1 MTAGA
6 DLRSLAACGCEMTSR
21 DVDLFVIGAGSGGVR
36 AARIAASYGARVMIA
51 EEFRVGGTCV
61 IRGCVPKKLLV
72 YASRFSDEFEDAAG
86 YGWTVGE
93 PTFHWPTLI
102 ANKDRE
108 IARLEAAYTSTLE
121 RFKVELVKS
130 RAVLEDAHTV
140 RLTASG
146 ARVTAKTVLIAT
158 GAWPHL
164 GPKIPGLEHAI
175 SSNEVFHLPE
185 LPRRI
190 VIQGG
195 GYIAVEFA
203 CIFAGLGS
211 KVTLVYRG
219 ENILRGFDDDLREHL
234 RNEMRGRGIAVTCGH
249 TVTAIDR
256 AGDEFVTHLSDNT
269 TIAADKVMFA
279 IGRRPNVMGLGID
292 KLGVRI
298 HEHGGI
304 EVDDYSRT
312 SVENIYAVGDVTN
325 RVNLTPVAI
334 REGHAFADTLYGGKP
349 TRVDHADVPTAVF
362 SEPELGVIGLTE
374 TQARERLAKVDV
386 YKTSF
391 RPMKATLAGR
401 PTRSFMKLLV
411 DGTTDKVVGCHIAGP
426 DAGELIQVI
435 GVAVKMGATKAD
447 FDATMAVHPTAAEEL
462 VTMREKAV
470 SYGRAAAE

>member
-1 MTAGA
+1 MTK
-6 DLRSLAACGCEMTSR
+6 R

-36 AARIAASYGARVMIA
+36 AARVAAGHGARVMIA

-72 YASRFSDEFEDAAG
+72 YASRFADEFEDAAG
-86 YGWTVGE
+86 YGWTVE
-93 PTFHWPTLI
+93 RPAFSWQTLI

-108 IARLEAAYTSTLE
+108 IARLEAAYVSTLD
-121 RFKVELVKS
+121 RYKVELSQS

-140 RLTASG
+140 RLEASG
-146 ARVTAKTVLIAT
+146 VRVRAETILIAT
-158 GAWPHL
+158 GAWPHF
-164 GPKIPGLEHAI
+164 GPKISGLEHVI
-175 SSNEVFHLPE
+175 SSNEAFHLPD
-185 LPRRI
+185 LPKRI

-211 KVTLVYRG
+211 EVTLVYRG
-219 ENILRGFDDDLREHL
+219 ENILRGFDDDVREHL
-234 RNEMRGRGIAVTCGH
+234 RNEMRARGIVVTCGH
-249 TVTAIDR
+249 TITAVER

-269 TIAADKVMFA
+269 TIASDKVMFA
-279 IGRRPNVMGLGID
+279 IGRRPNVMGLGLD
-292 KLGVRI
+292 KLGVKI

-304 EVDDYSRT
+304 DVDAYSRT
-312 SVENIYAVGDVTN
+312 SVSNIYAVGDVTN

-362 SEPELGVIGLTE
+362 SEPEVGVIGLTE
-374 TQARERLAKVDV
+374 AQARAQLDVVDI

-391 RPMKATLAGR
+391 RPMKATLSGR
-401 PTRSFMKLLV
+401 QTRSFMKLLV
-411 DGTTDKVVGCHIAGP
+411 DGATDRVVGCHLVGP
-426 DAGELIQVI
+426 DAGELIQIVGI
-435 GVAVKMGATKAD
+435 AVKMGATKAD

-462 VTMREKAV
+462 VTMREKAMT
-470 SYGRAAAE
+470 YRRQAAE

>member
-1 MTAGA
+1 MA
-6 DLRSLAACGCEMTSR
+6 DH

-36 AARIAASYGARVMIA
+36 AARIASSYGARVMIA

-86 YGWTVGE
+86 YGWTVAE
-93 PTFHWPTLI
+93 PEFHWPTLI

-121 RFKVELVKS
+121 RFNVALVKS
-130 RAVLEDAHTV
+130 RATLEDAHTV
-140 RLTASG
+140 RLATG
-146 ARVTAKTVLIAT
+146 ARVRAETILIST

-164 GPKIPGLEHAI
+164 GPKIPGLEHVI
-175 SSNEVFHLPE
+175 SSNEAFHLPD
-185 LPRRI
+185 LPKRI

-211 KVTLVYRG
+211 EVTLVYRG
-219 ENILRGFDDDLREHL
+219 ENILRGFDDDVREHL
-234 RNEMRGRGIAVTCGH
+234 RNEMRQRGITVTCGH
-249 TVTAIDR
+249 TVAAIEKS
-256 AGDEFVTHLSDNT
+256 GDEFRVRLSDNSM
-269 TIAADKVMFA
+269 IAADKVMFA
-279 IGRRPNVMGLGID
+279 IGRRPNLMGLGLESLQM
-292 KLGVRI
+292 KI

-304 EVDDYSRT
+304 DVDEYSRT
-312 SVENIYAVGDVTN
+312 SVPNIYAVGDVTN

-334 REGHAFADTLYGGKP
+334 REGHAFADTVYGGKP
-349 TRVDHADVPTAVF
+349 TPVDHTNVPTAVF
-362 SEPELGVIGLTE
+362 SEPEVGVIGLTE
-374 TQARERLAKVDV
+374 QQARERLAIVDV

-391 RPMKATLAGR
+391 RPMKATLSGR
-401 PTRSFMKLLV
+401 NTRSFMKLLV
-411 DGTTDKVVGCHIAGP
+411 DGNTDRVVGCHIVGP
-426 DAGELIQVI
+426 DAGELIQII
-435 GVAVKMGATKAD
+435 GVAVRMGATKAD

-462 VTMREKAV
+462 VTLREKAM